1 MRRKDINIA
10 ITSPQAHDAVTAL
23 IDMNNIVGYATHV
36 NDISHNN
43 ELLVTIKN
51 AHYYATKTI
60 IDVDNIDT
68 RLHDVMG
75 TLLMEAKLAYDYFCK
90 KIDNPMAVK
99 LMIIA
104 NHQTTAQLMKLN
116 ES

>member
-60 IDVDNIDT
+60 IDEDNIDT

-75 TLLMEAKLAYDYFCK
+75 TLLM
-90 KIDNPMAVK
+90 
-99 LMIIA
+99 
-104 NHQTTAQLMKLN
+104 
-116 ES
+116 

>member
-43 ELLVTIKN
+43 ELLVTIK
-51 AHYYATKTI
+51 YYATKTI

-75 TLLMEAKLAYDYFCK
+75 TLLM
-90 KIDNPMAVK
+90 
-99 LMIIA
+99 
-104 NHQTTAQLMKLN
+104 
-116 ES
+116 